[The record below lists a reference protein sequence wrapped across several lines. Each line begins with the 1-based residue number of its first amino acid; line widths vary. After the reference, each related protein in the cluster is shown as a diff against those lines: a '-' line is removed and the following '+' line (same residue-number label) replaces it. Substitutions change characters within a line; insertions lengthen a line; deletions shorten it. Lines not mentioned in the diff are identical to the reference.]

1 MPRKPVEINPECGRR
16 LKSILKK
23 RSFTQA
29 GLADKIGYKPQ
40 HISHVIQ
47 GKKRLTPDMAQGIV
61 EKVFPDVLVDYLLC
75 KTDFETI
82 ADKEAHSRKVWE
94 ENFKAGLLYDKAFRL
109 FIDGI
114 EDLCGYG
121 LHSQGTDILIGD
133 YIAVSDSNGEKVG
146 AIPAES
152 FDRLKH
158 EIENFAS
165 YSLNLLIKAEMQ
177 PLPNSMTGGETNG
190 KHSRT
195 P

>member
-1 MPRKPVEINPECGRR
+1 MPRKHVEINPECGRR

-23 RSFTQA
+23 NDFTQSE
-29 GLADKIGYKPQ
+29 LADKIGYKPQ

-61 EKVFPDVLVDYLLC
+61 EKVFPNVLVDYLLC

-94 ENFKAGLLYDKAFRL
+94 ENLKAELLYDKAFRL

-114 EDLCGYG
+114 EDLSGYG

-133 YIAVSDSNGEKVG
+133 YIAVSDSTGEKIG

-152 FDRLKH
+152 FDRLKR

-165 YSLNLLIKAEMQ
+165 YSLNLLIKTEMQ
-177 PLPNSMTGGETNG
+177 PFPNITIGGGDNG
-190 KHSRT
+190 
-195 P
+195 

>member
-23 RSFTQA
+23 HGFTQA

-47 GKKRLTPDMAQGIV
+47 GKKRLTPDMARGIV
-61 EKVFPDVLVDYLLC
+61 EKVFPNVLVDYLLC

-82 ADKEAHSRKVWE
+82 ADKEAHSKKVWE

-114 EDLCGYG
+114 EALCGYG
-121 LHSQGTDILIGD
+121 LHSQGTDLLIGD
-133 YIAVSDSNGEKVG
+133 YIAVSDSTGKKVG
-146 AIPAES
+146 AIPQES
-152 FDRLKH
+152 FQKLQSEVENYASYLIQRIIKDEMVPMPGKGK
-158 EIENFAS
+158 EGIEN
-165 YSLNLLIKAEMQ
+165 
-177 PLPNSMTGGETNG
+177 G
-190 KHSRT
+190 
-195 P
+195 